1 MQQTKIF
8 ILYFIGKKLEKL
20 QIKNFLTKKMVLENV
35 EVILKTPDLKRK
47 ENSVVKTQILLRR
60 NLIVV
65 VINLEKTMINLG
77 KRMINL
83 EKRRIPVQ
91 KILEQ
96 KEISKIG
103 QLKLNLKCQ

>member
-35 EVILKTPDLKRK
+35 EVILKTPGLKRK

-60 NLIVV
+60 NSIVV
-65 VINLEKTMINLG
+65 VINLEKTLINLG

-83 EKRRIPVQ
+83 EKRKTVQ